1 MHDRHMCVYIDI
13 HILYV
18 YMSLEKVQSINKCAC
33 ICGFMYGCIDIWI
46 EKTKINRVLN
56 EICTQLIFAARFM
69 WSYSLGEPN
78 T

>member
-1 MHDRHMCVYIDI
+1 MFTC
-13 HILYV
+13 LW
-18 YMSLEKVQSINKCAC
+18 KKFNPSINVHVSVDLC
-33 ICGFMYGCIDIWI
+33 MDVCIDIWI